1 MYQVAAV
8 CLKGGGVVVFC
19 PCWSKVL
26 REVVTLG
33 GYRMPLFYLLGGL
46 AKVWREVVP
55 LIPARGLGVAHCVC
69 FICSLSL
76 YLLLV
81 FLYVGGR
88 SCSRRGKP
96 LKVVN

>member
-1 MYQVAAV
+1 VYQVAAV

-55 LIPARGLGVAHCVC
+55 LGLLSYSIGGLCVA
-69 FICSLSL
+69 
-76 YLLLV
+76 
-81 FLYVGGR
+81 GR
-88 SCSRRGKP
+88 YDTHRGKP
-96 LKVVN
+96 LWLSINNFLTVVLIFVVVN

>member
-1 MYQVAAV
+1 VYQVAAV

-55 LIPARGLGVAHCVC
+55 LGLLSYSIGGLCVAGRCGGV
-69 FICSLSL
+69 FSL
-76 YLLLV
+76 YLYV
-81 FLYVGGR
+81 FIEGG
-88 SCSRRGKP
+88 G
-96 LKVVN
+96 VA